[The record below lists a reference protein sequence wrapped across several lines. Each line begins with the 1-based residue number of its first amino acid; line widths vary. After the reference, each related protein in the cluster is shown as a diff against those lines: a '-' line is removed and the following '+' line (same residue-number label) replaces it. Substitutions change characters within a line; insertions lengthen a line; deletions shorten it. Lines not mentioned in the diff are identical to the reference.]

1 MKGAFVLSTVFIV
14 VLGVDIYF
22 NNTPQLSNFRLIT
35 KPTLTLLLFILFYK
49 NRQLKTVKEQF
60 MLTVAFILMAIGDI
74 FLLENLPC
82 YSLPVG
88 LVTFLGVNLIYAWL
102 FYQTAH
108 FSLKKSLPYILF
120 VFLYCFV
127 VFYMIYDKLGAF
139 FAPTMVYMLI
149 LLNMAQAAYLRYS
162 LVNKSSYYLILFGAI
177 LFLVSQ
183 SIVALNNFYKEVP
196 YKNILIMLFYGV
208 SQLLIIL
215 GLLAEKRNSE
225 NMYKTTYR

>member
-1 MKGAFVLSTVFIV
+1 MRGSFAFSTVFIII
-14 VLGVDIYF
+14 LGVDIYF

-35 KPTLTLLLFILFYK
+35 KPALTLLLFILFYK
-49 NRQLKTVKEQF
+49 NKQLKTGKEQLL
-60 MLTVAFILMAIGDI
+60 LTMAFILMGIGDI
-74 FLLENLPC
+74 FLLENLPF

-108 FSLKKSLPYILF
+108 FSLIKSLPYIFF
-120 VFLYCFV
+120 VFLYCFAI
-127 VFYMIYDKLGAF
+127 FYLIYDNLGAY
-139 FAPTMVYMLI
+139 FAPTMVYVLI

-162 LVNKSSYYLILFGAI
+162 LVNSTSYYLILFGAL
-177 LFLVSQ
+177 LFLLSQ

-208 SQLLIIL
+208 SQLFIIL
-215 GLLAEKRNSE
+215 GLLSEKRKFRR
-225 NMYKTTYR
+225 YV